1 MARRICLLAGL
12 VRNLSCRR
20 RRRHCAGDR
29 ADRPAHGARRIRCAD
44 DGDRAGPGGPVRR
57 ICRDVRD
64 GDAGRMSILGRHVS
78 SKVIATVAG
87 CLLLAALL
95 PAVTRTPTREVTLVA
110 KGMAFY
116 LESDLETPNP
126 TIEVKAGERVRVVLR
141 NQDRGLTHD
150 FAVPVIG
157 AGTKEIP

>member
-1 MARRICLLAGL
+1 
-12 VRNLSCRR
+12 
-20 RRRHCAGDR
+20 
-29 ADRPAHGARRIRCAD
+29 
-44 DGDRAGPGGPVRR
+44 
-57 ICRDVRD
+57 
-64 GDAGRMSILGRHVS
+64 MSILGRHVS

-157 AGTKEIP
+157 AGTKEIPWNQSDEVVFDVPDTPGTYEYVCQPHRLMMRGTIRVS